1 MDDRSQA
8 MQDMKIL
15 IRKRH
20 ELRGRIDCIDL
31 DIREI
36 ERFLNMH
43 GFSNGLEPRCY

>member
-8 MQDMKIL
+8 MIDLKTL

-31 DIREI
+31 EIREI
-36 ERFLNMH
+36 ERYLNIN
-43 GFSNGLEPRCY
+43 GFGNGLEPRCY